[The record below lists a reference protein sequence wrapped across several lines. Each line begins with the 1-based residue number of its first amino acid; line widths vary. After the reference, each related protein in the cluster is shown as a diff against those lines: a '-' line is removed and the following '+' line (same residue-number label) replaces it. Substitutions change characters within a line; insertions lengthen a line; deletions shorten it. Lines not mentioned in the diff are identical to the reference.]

1 MNKIDSQARTIK
13 ELLGNKYTLD
23 YYQREYVWQSENVCE
38 LLNDLKTKF
47 QANYE
52 KKHEP
57 AEVDNYSHYFL
68 GSIVICEKGTERFI
82 IDGQQRLTTLTLL
95 LIHLYHS
102 LADEGRKNQVSQLI
116 LSTRYGEK
124 SFNLDIDE
132 RQHIMAG
139 LYSEAFFE
147 ISDQSESI
155 RNIAARYKDIE
166 KHLQLHDQALSYFV
180 DWLLERVY
188 LVEITAY
195 DDLNA
200 YTIFETMNDR
210 GLSLTPAEMLRGY
223 LLSNI
228 TDAEPRKSANSIWR
242 KQCHSLQTPESEEVS
257 DAIKAWLRSQYAE
270 TIRDFERIGSEFHR
284 WVREQEQSLKLTS
297 SDNFANF
304 VEHNF
309 EFYTTWYL
317 RLRNAANSLPD
328 ALEHGLECVYYNAQ
342 NNFTLQY
349 PILLSPLRIEDTE
362 EEILHKI
369 KIGATF
375 LDILIHRR
383 IWNFQDIAQRAMVD
397 SMFRVMR
404 DLRGLCSNELSDVL
418 DNRLKVETPSF
429 DNNRLFHLHGGNR
442 RKICLILARMTDY
455 IGVQSGQPSRYSEY
469 VKKGSDR
476 YDIEHIWASYPD
488 HHHDDFS
495 HEVEF
500 EAYRNRIG
508 GLLLLPK
515 KINSN
520 YVDLPYVEK
529 LNYYGGQN
537 LLAASLH
544 EQTYQRTP
552 GFLRFIDQSGLPFH
566 PHPKFKRTDFD
577 ARQELYQLLAEQ
589 IWNPER
595 LHENGS

>member
-38 LLNDLKTKF
+38 LLSDLKTKF

-52 KKHEP
+52 EKHEP
-57 AEVDNYSHYFL
+57 TEVDNYSHYFL

-102 LADEGRKNQVSQLI
+102 LADEGRKDQVSQLI

-132 RQHIMAG
+132 RQHIMEG

-147 ISDQSESI
+147 ISEQSESI
-155 RNIAARYKDIE
+155 RNIASRYKDIE
-166 KHLQLHDQALSYFV
+166 DGFQLHEQAVSYFV

-242 KQCHSLQTPESEEVS
+242 KQRHSLQTMGSEEVS

-284 WVREQEQSLKLTS
+284 WVQEQEQSLKLTS

-304 VEHNF
+304 IERNF

-349 PILLSPLRIEDTE
+349 PILLSPLRIEDAE

-404 DLRGLCSNELSDVL
+404 DIRGLGTSELSNIL
-418 DNRLKVETPSF
+418 DNRLKVETLTF
-429 DNNRLFHLHGGNR
+429 ANNRLFHLHGGNR

-455 IGVQSGQPSRYSEY
+455 MEVQSGQPSRYPEY

-476 YDIEHIWASYPD
+476 YDIEHIWASHPERYRD
-488 HHHDDFS
+488 EFS

-515 KINSN
+515 KTNAN
-520 YVDLPYVEK
+520 YVDLPYADK
-529 LNYYGGQN
+529 LNYYAGQN

-552 GFLRFIDQSGLPFH
+552 GFPRFIAQSGLPFR
-566 PHPKFKRTDFD
+566 PHPEFKRTDFD
-577 ARQELYQLLAEQ
+577 ARQKLYQLLAEQ
-589 IWNPER
+589 IWSPER
-595 LHENGS
+595 LFEDAS